1 MTVEVGLWLVIG
13 ILAGFL
19 LSALSEISKLHQLLF
34 ATQVVA
40 HERKEQLRAE
50 RHMLIVTRDALL
62 RKICAVSE
70 RSDELEELAHALA
83 QLAPLREIRDEPSEF
98 ARLRDGADA

>member
-19 LSALSEISKLHQLLF
+19 LAALKEVGKLHRALF

-40 HERKEQLRAE
+40 HERKERLRAE
-50 RHMLIVTRDALL
+50 RHTLIHVRDVLL
-62 RKICAVSE
+62 RKICSISE
-70 RSDELEELAHALA
+70 RSGELEELAHALA
-83 QLAPLREIRDEPSEF
+83 QLAPLREIRETQSEF
-98 ARLRDGADA
+98 GRLRDEGEP

>member
-1 MTVEVGLWLVIG
+1 MNVEVGLWLVIG
-13 ILAGFL
+13 ILAGMLALAL
-19 LSALSEISKLHQLLF
+19 LELSKLHQRLMR
-34 ATQVVA
+34 AWVRA
-40 HERKEQLRAE
+40 DAMREQLRAE
-50 RHMLIVTRDALL
+50 RHMLITTRDALL
-62 RKICAVSE
+62 RKICTVSE